1 MYRSCW
7 ILLVCLLL
15 CSCTEQEIDNV
26 YATQI
31 YVFGTVVDIEI
42 AGVTDQR
49 GSQLSA
55 TIADRFQ
62 QMHRDLHAWKPGAL
76 DTFNA
81 CIKTQQP
88 CQITLELQ
96 EIIRSATQ
104 LEHASNG
111 LFNPASGNLVRMW
124 GFHTDDYPI
133 HQPPPQNQAINR
145 WVSAMPSMAQLEL
158 DDGYIKSSNP
168 NVRLDFGGFAK
179 GIAVDY
185 AIKLLQDARVAGG
198 MVNAGGDLR
207 AFGKKFGR
215 PWRVAVRHPS
225 EGSVLAGLEV
235 ADDEAIF
242 TSGNYA
248 RFGEHG
254 GIRYA
259 HILDPRTGRPV
270 TRIASA
276 TVVAKQ
282 GDVADAAATALV
294 VAGPR
299 NWREIAAKMGLRNVL
314 LVDHN
319 GCLYLDKDMMQR
331 LVFPAEAPECV
342 FESPNLGTGTQ

>member
-1 MYRSCW
+1 MLRYCCAF
-7 ILLVCLLL
+7 LVCLLFSG
-15 CSCTEQEIDNV
+15 CGEQEIDNV

-49 GSQLSA
+49 GSQLS
-55 TIADRFQ
+55 TIISDRFQ
-62 QMHRDLHAWKPGAL
+62 QMHRDLHAWKPGELDAL
-76 DTFNA
+76 NA
-81 CIKTQQP
+81 CIKTQKT
-88 CQITLELQ
+88 CSVSDELQ
-96 EIIRSATQ
+96 AIVRSAAQ
-104 LEHASNG
+104 LERDSNG

-133 HQPPPQNQAINR
+133 RKPPPQNQAINR

-158 DDGYIKSSNP
+158 DPGSIRSSNP

-185 AIKLLQDARVAGG
+185 AIKVLQDAGVAGG

-225 EGSVLAGLEV
+225 EGTVLAGLEV

-276 TVVAKQ
+276 TVVAKR

-299 NWREIAAKMGLRNVL
+299 DWRPIAIAMGLKNVL

-319 GCLYLDKDMMQR
+319 GCLYLDKGMRQR
-331 LVFPAEAPECV
+331 LVFPAEAPDCI
-342 FESPNLGTGTQ
+342 FESPSLGTSTP